1 MAKELIRYT
10 FMFVI
15 LVLIQVLICNHIVLF
30 SIAVPMV
37 FIYFIVRLPIAMKI
51 SLVMTLAFL
60 LGLTID
66 IFSDT
71 PGVNSLSCTLIAVMR
86 RPLLYAYVA
95 RDDRTKEIIPS
106 VSSLGVAVYSKFL
119 FSMAIIYSLLVF
131 AIEYFNIADIKE
143 IVVMSAASGLLSFL
157 LMLGVDS
164 LIISKT

>member
-1 MAKELIRYT
+1 
-10 FMFVI
+10 MFVI

-119 FSMAIIYSLLVF
+119 FSMAIIYCLLVF
-131 AIEYFNIADIKE
+131 AIEYFNFADIKD